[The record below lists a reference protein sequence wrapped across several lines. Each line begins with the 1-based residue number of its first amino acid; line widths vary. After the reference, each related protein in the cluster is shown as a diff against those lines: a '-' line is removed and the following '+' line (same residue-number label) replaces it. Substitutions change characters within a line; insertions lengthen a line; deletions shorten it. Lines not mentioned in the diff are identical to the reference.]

1 MRFLI
6 TGCAG
11 FIGFHLISRLCL
23 DGHTVHGIDNL
34 NNYYDVSLKE
44 KRLKILKK
52 FKNFI
57 FYKQDLN
64 NLENITDTY
73 DIAINLAAQA
83 GVRLP
88 KESYHKY
95 EHSNVNGFNSFLKFC
110 KKQNINKVI
119 YASSSSVYSGN
130 KEYPYSEN
138 MILDPPSSKYA
149 ETKIINEKEA
159 HKYAVENDCKVIGL
173 RFFTVY
179 GPFGRPDMAYYSF
192 TKNILERKKI
202 SLFNDGTLERDMT
215 YIADVVSGIISSIR
229 FFDNK
234 FDHEIFNIGNNNP
247 VKTIEVINKIE
258 KEFSMKANIEYVQRN
273 SEVQITNAD
282 CTKSS
287 CF

>member
-1 MRFLI
+1 
-6 TGCAG
+6 
-11 FIGFHLISRLCL
+11 
-23 DGHTVHGIDNL
+23 
-34 NNYYDVSLKE
+34 
-44 KRLKILKK
+44 
-52 FKNFI
+52 
-57 FYKQDLN
+57 
-64 NLENITDTY
+64 
-73 DIAINLAAQA
+73 
-83 GVRLP
+83 
-88 KESYHKY
+88 
-95 EHSNVNGFNSFLKFC
+95 
-110 KKQNINKVI
+110 
-119 YASSSSVYSGN
+119 
-130 KEYPYSEN
+130 

-282 CTKSS
+282 CTKSKV
-287 CF
+287 F